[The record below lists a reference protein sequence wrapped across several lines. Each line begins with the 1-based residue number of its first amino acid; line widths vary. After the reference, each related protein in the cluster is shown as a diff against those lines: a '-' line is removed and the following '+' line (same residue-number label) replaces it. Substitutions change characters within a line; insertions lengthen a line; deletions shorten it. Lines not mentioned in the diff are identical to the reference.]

1 MLPSDMA
8 NGIEDS
14 LLDKV
19 DGTQRPP
26 RTSYRVTPAQFAELV
41 MAEKMAKAAAAKT
54 ASMSSSFK
62 PVEHHLTD
70 ESVRKSAPTAPDTD
84 MHPPIPPVPPDI
96 PPIPPAKSVEPRPM
110 SPTMRDFTI
119 MTPRAD
125 ERSDFQPTSPVKSV
139 EPRPMSPAM
148 RDFTML
154 TPHVDERPD
163 TIKLFMDRMSKRQQ
177 QIFSGRQRPSQTK
190 QSQSS
195 EFQMEQ
201 SDTDYDYGDFM

>member
-1 MLPSDMA
+1 MLPSDTA

-19 DGTQRPP
+19 DGTQRSP

-54 ASMSSSFK
+54 VSKSSSFK
-62 PVEHHLTD
+62 LVEHHLTD
-70 ESVRKSAPTAPDTD
+70 ESVRKSAPTAPDID

-110 SPTMRDFTI
+110 SP
-119 MTPRAD
+119 
-125 ERSDFQPTSPVKSV
+125 
-139 EPRPMSPAM
+139 AM
-148 RDFTML
+148 CDFTMM
-154 TPHVDERPD
+154 TPHVNERPD

-201 SDTDYDYGDFM
+201 NDEDYGDFM